1 MQVASDPPPSKTS
14 QVTRRRLTVYDIIQV
29 PSCGKGCFEDTAS
42 DTILTKRKTTNMLLQ
57 NQRNAGRVLSVLS
70 FCCLAG
76 SICLG
81 AEPGDVDQADLARRI
96 LTETGV
102 RGGVIVHI
110 GCGDGRLT
118 AALRT
123 SDSYQV
129 HGLDVDPENVAQ
141 ARKHIR
147 SLGAYGEVSVDRF
160 DGKRLPYIDNLV
172 NLVVMRDTGAEI
184 REEEILRVL
193 APGGVLLKI
202 SPDTRHPTPDT
213 CVRKPRPK
221 EIDEWTHFLHGPDNN
236 AVAHDDV
243 VGPPRRMQWVGGPRY
258 ARHHDKMSSVSAVVT
273 SGGRVFYI
281 MDEATDVSILIAPK
295 WNLIARDAF
304 NGTIL
309 WKRPM
314 GEWFNHMHGLKSGPA
329 DLPRRLVAVGDR
341 VYVTLGIGDPLTALD
356 AATGE
361 TVHTYVDTENAE
373 EVVCS
378 DGILFVQA
386 GTAASETTARRPKP
400 KRKVTPTSAAIK
412 RLLAIQADSG
422 KTIWTAEQPILKG
435 TLATDGGRV
444 IFMSEA
450 RIVCLDRGEGTESW
464 RSDPLPRAENYPYRF
479 TPTLVLCDD
488 VALFAG
494 GEFAANGNRSWATEK
509 DDTLTALSAETG
521 EVLWTAPHPL
531 SGYAS
536 SEDLL
541 VVDGVVW
548 CGETTSGHAV
558 GRFTGRD
565 VKTGKVV
572 AEFDPDV
579 ETYWFHHRCYRG
591 KATDNYLL
599 MSRTGT
605 EFIDIDKQS
614 WSINHWVRGACLY
627 GVMPANGL
635 LYAPQHPCACYLEAK
650 MYGFNALAAEKE
662 SKSREVEESKSGS
675 RLEKGPA
682 FGAVSDQRSAV
693 SEDDWPT
700 YRCDAARSGRATTE
714 VPAELRQTWSADIC
728 GRLTSPVVADGRVLL
743 ASIDAHTVHAL
754 DATSGK
760 ELWQYTAGARVD
772 SPPTYWQ
779 GRVLFGSADGCVYCL
794 RASDGAIVWR
804 FRAAP
809 IDQRLMAFEQ
819 LESVWPVHGS
829 VLIQNDVLYF
839 VSGRSM
845 FLDGGLRLYRLDPES
860 GRVLSETVMD
870 DSDPAGGKMVQDY
883 ARQQNMPV
891 AFPDVLSTDGRLVYM
906 RSQPFELDGTRLPL
920 EAMPYAGNPERYS
933 IPVTQRADHAH
944 LFSPTGFLDD
954 TWWHRTY
961 WIYGSR
967 FLGGWAGYSQAGKVT
982 PGGKILVFDEDKVYG
997 FGRKPKFYRWTTPIE
1012 HQLFCAAKDPSTVEQ
1027 ERRKPGGRVQ
1037 HTWTQ
1042 DIPLFARAMVLAQGT
1057 LFFAGPADLV
1067 DEEQAVKQMADPQVQ
1082 ERLRQQEEAF
1092 AGKSGGTLW
1101 AVSAESGQKLS
1112 ELELDTIPVF
1122 DGMAAARG
1130 RLFLSGVTGQVMCFG
1145 GE

>member
-1 MQVASDPPPSKTS
+1 MHNHPKRGRFAS
-14 QVTRRRLTVYDIIQV
+14 
-29 PSCGKGCFEDTAS
+29 A
-42 DTILTKRKTTNMLLQ
+42 
-57 NQRNAGRVLSVLS
+57 LS
-70 FCCLAG
+70 FCCLTA
-76 SICLG
+76 SICSG
-81 AEPGDVDQADLARRI
+81 ADLSDADATNVARRI

-102 RGGVIVHI
+102 KGGLIVHV

-118 AALRT
+118 AALQANE
-123 SDSYQV
+123 SYQV
-129 HGLDVDPENVAQ
+129 HGVDVDPANVEL

-147 SLGAYGEVSVDRF
+147 SLGNYGKVSVDTF
-160 DGKRLPYIDNLV
+160 DGKQLPYIDNLA
-172 NLVVMRDTGAEI
+172 NLVVIHDARFEI
-184 REEEILRVL
+184 RDEEIMRVL
-193 APGGVLLKI
+193 APDGVALALD
-202 SPDTRHPTPDT
+202 SGLSTVDSFH
-213 CVRKPRPK
+213 KPRPDR
-221 EIDEWTHFLHGPDNN
+221 IDEWTHFLHGPDNN

-258 ARHHDKMSSVSAVVT
+258 SRHHDRMSSVSAVVT

-281 MDEATDVSILIAPK
+281 MDEAPDVSILTAPK

-309 WKRPM
+309 WRRPM
-314 GEWFNHMHGLKSGPA
+314 GQWFNHMHGLKSGPA
-329 DLPRRLVAVGDR
+329 DLPRRLVAVGET
-341 VYVTLGIGDPLTALD
+341 VYVTLGLGEPLTALD

-361 TVHTYVDTENAE
+361 TVHTYADTENAE
-373 EVVCS
+373 ELVCS
-378 DGILFVQA
+378 DGVLFVQVGIA
-386 GTAASETTARRPKP
+386 TTETPVRKPKP
-400 KRKVTPTSAAIK
+400 RKKVSPTK
-412 RLLAIQADSG
+412 KLMAIQAESG
-422 KTIWTAEQPILKG
+422 NTNWTAEYAILKG
-435 TLATDGGRV
+435 TLAADGGRV
-444 IFMSEA
+444 VFMSGD
-450 RIVCLDRGEGTESW
+450 RIVCLDRSNGKESW
-464 RSDPLPRAENYPYRF
+464 RSEPLPRAENYPFRF

-488 VALFAG
+488 VVLFAG
-494 GEFAANGNRSWATEK
+494 GEFAANGNRSWAVNK

-521 EVLWTAPHPL
+521 EALWTAPHPL

-591 KATDNYLL
+591 KATDKYLL

-635 LYAPQHPCACYLEAK
+635 LYAPQHPCACYLESK
-650 MYGFNALAAEKE
+650 MYGFNALAA
-662 SKSREVEESKSGS
+662 GS
-675 RLEKGPA
+675 RDPRQESRAGDRLERGSA
-682 FGAVSDQRSAV
+682 YGASLDSQLSTLD
-693 SEDDWPT
+693 STDWPT
-700 YRCDAARSGRATTE
+700 YRCDVARSGSATTE
-714 VPAELRQTWSADIC
+714 VPAELAQTWSADIG
-728 GRLTSPVVADGRVLL
+728 GRLTSPVVADGRAFL
-743 ASIDAHTVHAL
+743 ASIDTHTVHAI
-754 DATSGK
+754 DAVSGK
-760 ELWQYTAGARVD
+760 ELWKFTTGGRVD
-772 SPPTYWQ
+772 SPPTYWL
-779 GRVLFGSADGCVYCL
+779 GRVLFGSADGCVYSL
-794 RASDGAIVWR
+794 RASDGAMVWQ

-809 IDQRLMAFEQ
+809 MDQRLMAFEQ

-829 VLIQNDVLYF
+829 VLIHDDVLYF
-839 VSGRSM
+839 VAGRSM
-845 FLDGGLRLYRLDPES
+845 FLDGGLHLYRLDPKS

-891 AFPDVLSTDGRLVYM
+891 AFPDVLTTDGRLVYM

-920 EAMPYAGNPERYS
+920 EALPYGGNPERYS
-933 IPVTQRADHAH
+933 IPSTQRPGHAH

-967 FLGGWAGYSQAGKVT
+967 FLGGWGGYSQAGKVT
-982 PGGKILVFDEDKVYG
+982 PGGKILVCDKDKVYG
-997 FGRKPKFYRWTTPIE
+997 FGRKQKFYRWTTPIE
-1012 HQLFCAAKDPSTVEQ
+1012 HHLFCAAKDASAVEQ
-1027 ERRKPGGRVQ
+1027 GGRKPGGRV
-1037 HTWTQ
+1037 HHHWTQ

-1067 DEEQAVKQMADPQVQ
+1067 DEEQAVKQLADPQVQ
-1082 ERLRQQEEAF
+1082 ERLRAQEEAF
-1092 AGKSGGTLW
+1092 VGNSGGSLW
-1101 AVSAESGQKLS
+1101 AVSAENGEKLS
-1112 ELELDTIPVF
+1112 ELKLDTIPVF

-1130 RLFLSGVTGQVMCFG
+1130 RLYLSGVNGHLMCFG
-1145 GE
+1145 GER

>member
-1 MQVASDPPPSKTS
+1 
-14 QVTRRRLTVYDIIQV
+14 
-29 PSCGKGCFEDTAS
+29 
-42 DTILTKRKTTNMLLQ
+42 MLVHRQQ
-57 NQRNAGRVLSVLS
+57 NADRFFSVFFS
-70 FCCLAG
+70 CCLAG
-76 SICLG
+76 SLCLG
-81 AEPGDVDQADLARRI
+81 AEAGNVDQADLARRI
-96 LTETGV
+96 LAETGV
-102 RGGVIVHI
+102 KGGLIVHI
-110 GCGDGRLT
+110 GCGGGKLT
-118 AALRT
+118 AALRA
-123 SDSYQV
+123 SHSYQV
-129 HGLDVDPENVAQ
+129 HGLDVDRANVEQ

-147 SLGAYGEVSVDRF
+147 SLGAYGEVSVDHF
-160 DGKRLPYIDNLV
+160 DGKQLPYIDNLV
-172 NLVVMRDTGAEI
+172 NLIVMRDTGAEI
-184 REEEILRVL
+184 RDEEILRVL
-193 APGGVLLKI
+193 APGGVALALD
-202 SPDTRHPTPDT
+202 SRLSTLDFL
-213 CVRKPRPK
+213 RKPRPE

-258 ARHHDKMSSVSAVVT
+258 ARHHDRMSSVSAVVT

-281 MDEATDVSILIAPK
+281 MDEAPDVSILIPPK
-295 WNLIARDAF
+295 WKLIARDAF

-341 VYVTLGIGDPLTALD
+341 VYVTLGIGEPLTALE

-361 TVHTYVDTENAE
+361 TVHTYADTENAE

-386 GTAASETTARRPKP
+386 GTTATETTARKPKP
-400 KRKVTPTSAAIK
+400 KRKIASTSAANK

-422 KTIWTAEQPILKG
+422 KTIWTAEQAILKG
-435 TLATDGGRV
+435 TLATAGGRV
-444 IFMSEA
+444 VFMSED
-450 RIVCLDRGEGTESW
+450 RIVCLDRGDGTESW

-479 TPTLVLCDD
+479 TPTLVLYDD
-488 VALFAG
+488 VVLFAG

-521 EVLWTAPHPL
+521 KVLWTAPHPL

-565 VKTGKVV
+565 VKTGEVV

-605 EFIDIDKQS
+605 EFIDIEKQS

-650 MYGFNALAAEKE
+650 MYGFNALAAG
-662 SKSREVEESKSGS
+662 GS
-675 RLEKGPA
+675 RVKSQESRAGERLERGAA
-682 FGAVSDQRSAV
+682 FGQALDSRLSSLDS
-693 SEDDWPT
+693 SDWPT

-714 VPAELRQTWSADIC
+714 VPAELRRAWTAAVG
-728 GRLTSPVVADGRVLL
+728 GRLTSLVVADGRVLL
-743 ASIDAHTVHAL
+743 ASIDTHTVHAL

-760 ELWQYTAGARVD
+760 ELWQYTAGGRVD

-794 RASDGAIVWR
+794 RASDGAIIWR

-829 VLIQNDVLYF
+829 VLIHDDILYF

-845 FLDGGLRLYRLDPES
+845 FLDGGLCMYRLDPET
-860 GRVLSETVMD
+860 GKVLSETVMD

-920 EAMPYAGNPERYS
+920 EALPYAGNPERYS
-933 IPVTQRADHAH
+933 VPVTQRADHAH

-1012 HQLFCAAKDPSTVEQ
+1012 HQLFCAAKHPATVEQ
-1027 ERRKPGGRVQ
+1027 EGRKPSGRFQ

-1042 DIPLFARAMVLAQGT
+1042 DIPLLARAMVLAQDT

-1067 DEEQAVKQMADPQVQ
+1067 DEEQAMKQLADPQMQ
-1082 ERLRQQEEAF
+1082 ERLREQEEAF
-1092 AGKSGGTLW
+1092 AGKSGGSLW
-1101 AVSAESGQKLS
+1101 AVSAEGGQKLS
-1112 ELELDTIPVF
+1112 ELELRTIPVF

-1130 RLFLSGVTGQVMCFG
+1130 CLFLSGVNGEVMCFG
-1145 GE
+1145 GER

>member
-1 MQVASDPPPSKTS
+1 
-14 QVTRRRLTVYDIIQV
+14 
-29 PSCGKGCFEDTAS
+29 
-42 DTILTKRKTTNMLLQ
+42 MLL
-57 NQRNAGRVLSVLS
+57 NSLRYAGRFLSVFCS
-70 FCCLAG
+70 CCLAG
-76 SICLG
+76 SLCLG
-81 AEPGDVDQADLARRI
+81 AEIGDVDQADLARRI
-96 LTETGV
+96 LAETGV
-102 RGGVIVHI
+102 KGGLIVHV
-110 GCGDGRLT
+110 GCGDGKLT
-118 AALRT
+118 AALRVNE
-123 SDSYQV
+123 SYQV
-129 HGLDVDPENVAQ
+129 HGLDADVTNVEQ
-141 ARKHIR
+141 ARTHIR

-172 NLVVMRDTGAEI
+172 NLIVIRDAGHGI
-184 REEEILRVL
+184 RDEEVKRVL
-193 APGGVLLKI
+193 APDGVAIFLQPSDFSLQ
-202 SPDTRHPTPDT
+202 TL
-213 CVRKPRPK
+213 RKPRPE

-258 ARHHDKMSSVSAVVT
+258 SRHHDRMSSVSAVVS

-281 MDEATDVSILIAPK
+281 MDEAPDVSILTAPK

-309 WKRPM
+309 WRRSI
-314 GEWFNHMHGLKSGPA
+314 GTWFNHMHGLKSGPA
-329 DLPRRLVAVGDR
+329 DLPRRLVSVGDR
-341 VYVTLGIGDPLTALD
+341 VYVTLGLGEPLTALD
-356 AATGE
+356 AATGK
-361 TVHTYVDTENAE
+361 TVHMYADTENAE
-373 EVVCS
+373 ELICS
-378 DGILFVQA
+378 EGVLFVQVGA
-386 GTAASETTARRPKP
+386 ATTEAQARKPKPRRKAASTK
-400 KRKVTPTSAAIK
+400 K
-412 RLLAIQADSG
+412 LMAIQADSG
-422 KTIWTAEQPILKG
+422 NAIWTAEHAILKG
-435 TLATDGGRV
+435 TLAVDGGHV
-444 IFMSEA
+444 VFMA
-450 RIVCLDRGEGTESW
+450 GDRIVCLDRDNANELW

-479 TPTLVLCDD
+479 TPTLVLYDD
-488 VALFAG
+488 VVLFAG

-509 DDTLTALSAETG
+509 NDTLTGLSAETG
-521 EVLWTAPHPL
+521 QVLWTAPHPL

-558 GRFTGRD
+558 GRFTGHD

-572 AEFDPDV
+572 AEFDPAV

-591 KATDNYLL
+591 KATDKYLL

-650 MYGFNALAAEKE
+650 MYGFNALAAGGRPKTEDRRTKE
-662 SKSREVEESKSGS
+662 D

-682 FGAVSDQRSAV
+682 FDEDARSDLQPPASSLQPSA
-693 SEDDWPT
+693 DWPT
-700 YRCDAARSGRATTE
+700 YRCDVARSGRTVTE
-714 VPAELRQTWSADIC
+714 VPSELKEAWTVAVG
-728 GRLTSPVVADGRVLL
+728 GRLTSPVVAGGRVLL
-743 ASIDAHTVHAL
+743 ASIDTHTVHAL

-760 ELWQYTAGARVD
+760 ELWQFTAGGRVD
-772 SPPTYWQ
+772 SPPTCWR
-779 GRVLFGSADGCVYCL
+779 GHVLFGSADGCVYCL
-794 RASDGAIVWR
+794 RASDGAIAWR

-819 LESVWPVHGS
+819 LESVWPIHGS
-829 VLIQNDVLYF
+829 VLIHDDVLYF
-839 VSGRSM
+839 VAGRSM
-845 FLDGGLRLYRLDPES
+845 FLDGGLCLYRLDPVT
-860 GRVLSETVMD
+860 GMVLSETVMD
-870 DSDPAGGKMVQDY
+870 ENDPGQGKKLEDY

-920 EAMPYAGNPERYS
+920 EALPYAGNPERYS
-933 IPVTQRADHAH
+933 VPATQRPEHAH

-982 PGGKILVFDEDKVYG
+982 PGGKILVFDKDKVYG

-1012 HQLFCAAKDPSTVEQ
+1012 HQLFCAAKDPSTAPQ
-1027 ERRKPGGRVQ
+1027 EGRKPSGRI
-1037 HTWTQ
+1037 HHYWTQ
-1042 DIPLFARAMVLAQGT
+1042 DIPLFARAMLLAQGT

-1067 DEEQAVKQMADPQVQ
+1067 DEEQAVKQLADPQVQ
-1082 ERLRQQEEAF
+1082 ERLRAQEEAF

-1101 AVSAESGQKLS
+1101 AVSAENGQKFS

-1130 RLFLSGVTGQVMCFG
+1130 RLYLSGVNGRLMCFG
-1145 GE
+1145 GER